1 MPKLILVV
9 FCVVAEALVYANPFA
24 WAQRRRRQQR
34 LRRLARGETALVP
47 CDVRDARLTGGQWRN
62 GYLAADPH
70 PAAWQEEGRGQQT
83 LGPWP
88 PLLPVSADE
97 SSVAFRRS
105 KSGGTEIRLR
115 PDEAPSVLR
124 ALEQTGR

>member
-1 MPKLILVV
+1 MPELILVV
-9 FCVVAEALVYANPFA
+9 FRVVAEALAYANPFA
-24 WAQRRRRQQR
+24 WAQGRRRQQR

-47 CDVRDARLTGGQWRN
+47 RDVRDARLTGGQCKN
-62 GYLAADPH
+62 GHLAVGPH
-70 PAAWQEEGRGQQT
+70 PAAWQEKGRGRQT

-97 SSVAFRRS
+97 SSVAFRS
-105 KSGGTEIRLR
+105 KSGDTEIRLH

-124 ALEQTGR
+124 ALGQTGR

>member
-1 MPKLILVV
+1 MPELILVV
-9 FCVVAEALVYANPFA
+9 FRVVAEALAYANPFA

-34 LRRLARGETALVP
+34 QRRLAQGETTLVP
-47 CDVRDARLTGGQWRN
+47 CDMRDARLTGGQWKN
-62 GYLAADPH
+62 GYLAVGPH
-70 PAAWQEEGRGQQT
+70 PAAWQEKGRGQQA

-97 SSVAFRRS
+97 ISVAFRS
-105 KSGGTEIRLR
+105 QSGETEIRLH

-124 ALEQTGR
+124 ALGQTGH